1 MPHHMA
7 QRETDRHRVRLRPRQ
22 LAASFIRRHLPRHSN
37 QGLAALLGLAV
48 PWLEHDLRSRV
59 IGQPGISTDGFHSYR
74 VAIRDT
80 FGDSASHG
88 VILV

>member
-1 MPHHMA
+1 L
-7 QRETDRHRVRLRPRQ
+7 E
-22 LAASFIRRHLPRHSN
+22 
-37 QGLAALLGLAV
+37 V